1 MRSLEESR
9 KRIDEIDKE
18 LVRLFEE
25 RMNTVVDVAKY
36 KKEHNVNVLNKNSEA
51 EVVEKAINNLS
62 DKKYAEEQSLKK

>member
-25 RMNTVVDVAKY
+25 RMNTVVDVAK
-36 KKEHNVNVLNKNSEA
+36 
-51 EVVEKAINNLS
+51 LS
-62 DKKYAEEQSLKK
+62 LIHI